1 MSTSHKH
8 FCYWVGSAR
17 FARQPRI
24 TLPSPHFLL
33 ALLRFRPH
41 IIQFFD
47 FTPCAF
53 FVVPFLWWLGIP
65 VVISHHSRIDLYA
78 TYVPGFIG
86 DYFPEVVRAACEVI
100 FPLATGHL
108 LIDGSQKE
116 QSWFQAISESF
127 LRSTLVLL
135 RDVLGLRTSEIPSG
149 NLT

>member
-1 MSTSHKH
+1 M
-8 FCYWVGSAR
+8 
-17 FARQPRI
+17 
-24 TLPSPHFLL
+24 
-33 ALLRFRPH
+33 
-41 IIQFFD
+41 
-47 FTPCAF
+47 
-53 FVVPFLWWLGIP
+53 
-65 VVISHHSRIDLYA
+65 VISHHSRIDLYA

-86 DYFPEVVRAACEVI
+86 DYSPQVVRAACEVI